1 MHEQKSQDKRASTII
16 RIDQAL
22 VSKFESGSRKPTKE
36 QVIKLAA
43 VLEIDYE
50 TIMVTWLKEKLFMKL
65 R

>member
-1 MHEQKSQDKRASTII
+1 MG
-16 RIDQAL
+16 IDQAL

-50 TIMVTWLKEKLFMKL
+50 TIMVTWLKRKIIYEIEM
-65 R
+65 RV